1 MKLSR
6 WALLVAAVPMA
17 AGCNSLK
24 QAVNAHK
31 DEVASAAGKELKV
44 DEAANLIAASQIPNE
59 QLAGAVGAVAERW
72 VDYTLLATAY
82 AEDTT
87 LAVLDLDKMTQQQ
100 REQETLNRLFQTS
113 VKVDTAYSDAQL
125 EQAWQTQG
133 PGQQVHARH
142 ILLRPPADAT
152 PAQRDSVRKLAE
164 SIQRQAAGGAD
175 FAALARQYSQDTS
188 KDQGGDLGFFG
199 RGQMTPTFEDAAFK
213 LQNGQVSP
221 VVESP
226 FGFHVIKVE
235 ERRQEPL
242 GERKEQFRQFLIG
255 KNQQTA
261 VEHFADS
268 LSKAANLQVESG
280 AAQQVKEMAKN
291 NGTPL
296 RGRAAER
303 ALATFRGGQLS
314 AGDIQA
320 QMTGAPDEAL
330 KQITE
335 APDSTINSMVKRA
348 ATERLLLAEA
358 RRRNVGLTPQES
370 AQMRDQARAAIRQLV
385 SVTGVSELHAPK
397 GSAGNAIIEQQVREW
412 LGQAV
417 SGQRQLP
424 PLGVLGTQLRNVYG
438 FNVNQASFQ
447 RVVDK
452 VKQIRATQPQV
463 TPPAQVPGMPPQGQQ
478 PMPQAP
484 APQQGAPAPQAAPA
498 TPAPAPADTGKK

>member
-44 DEAANLIAASQIPNE
+44 DEAANLIAASPQVPPT
-59 QLAGAVGAVAERW
+59 ADVVRAVAERW

-82 AEDTT
+82 AEDTS

-100 REQETLNRLFQTS
+100 RDQETLNRLFQTT
-113 VKVDTAYSDAQL
+113 VKTDTAFTDAQL

-152 PAQRDSVRKLAE
+152 PAQRDSVKRLAE
-164 SIQRQAAGGAD
+164 TIQRQAAGGAD

-199 RGQMTPTFEDAAFK
+199 RGQMTPTFEEAAFR
-213 LQNGQVSP
+213 LQAGQVSP

-242 GERKEQFRQFLIG
+242 GERKEQFRQYLVG
-255 KNQQTA
+255 KNRQTA

-268 LSKAANLQVESG
+268 LSKANNLHVETG

-291 NGTPL
+291 NDKPL
-296 RGRAAER
+296 RGRAGER

-314 AGDIQA
+314 ASDIQA
-320 QMTGAPDEAL
+320 QMVGAPDEAL
-330 KQITE
+330 KQITD
-335 APDSTINSMVKRA
+335 APDSSIVQMVKSA
-348 ATERLLLAEA
+348 ATERMLLAEA
-358 RRRNVGLTPQES
+358 RRRNVGLSAQET
-370 AQMRDQARAAIRQLV
+370 AQMRDQARAAIRQLLT
-385 SVTGVSELHAPK
+385 VTGVAELHAPK
-397 GSAGNAIIEQQVREW
+397 GSAGNAVIEQQVREW
-412 LGQAV
+412 LAQAV

-438 FNVNQASFQ
+438 YNVNEASFQ

-463 TPPAQVPGMPPQGQQ
+463 APPAQMPGMPQGQQ
-478 PMPQAP
+478 PMPQGP
-484 APQQGAPAPQAAPA
+484 PPQQGQQPAPTPQPA
-498 TPAPAPADTGKK
+498 PAPAPADTGKK